1 MSALAN
7 RDFVK
12 MNGLGN
18 EIVIVDL
25 RHAPS
30 PISAAEARSAARCEP
45 YDQLMALYPPDGST
59 DASIRIFNNDGS
71 EARACR
77 NVMGCVAALVSAATG
92 NATRAVG
99 AA

>member
-18 EIVIVDL
+18 EILIVDL
-25 RHAPS
+25 RRAPR
-30 PISAAEARSAARCEP
+30 PISAAEARRAPRA
-45 YDQLMALYPPDGST
+45 MAFWGGGGPRG
-59 DASIRIFNNDGS
+59 
-71 EARACR
+71 
-77 NVMGCVAALVSAATG
+77 
-92 NATRAVG
+92 G